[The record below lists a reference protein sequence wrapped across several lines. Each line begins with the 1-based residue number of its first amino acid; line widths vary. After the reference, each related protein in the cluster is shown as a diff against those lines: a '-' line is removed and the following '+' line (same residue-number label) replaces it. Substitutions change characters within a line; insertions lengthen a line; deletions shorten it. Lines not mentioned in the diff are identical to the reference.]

1 MARRIVE
8 ALEGI
13 GEIHAGGELL
23 RRAAYHLEV
32 SIDDSGTRNPAGAPE
47 PIVEGTIDVS
57 GMAEALVLAGP
68 QELSLKLQDGRQLA
82 FSLASTSGRIEAH
95 GGLEPSTPP
104 TRS

>member
-1 MARRIVE
+1 MARQILE
-8 ALEGI
+8 ALDGV

-23 RRAAYHLEV
+23 RRAAYHIEV
-32 SIDDSGTRNPAGAPE
+32 STDDAGTRHPSETPA
-47 PIVEGTIDVS
+47 PIVEGRIDVA

-68 QELSLKLQDGRQLA
+68 QERSLKLQDGRQLA